1 MSETEPF
8 RAKTSETRRV
18 SAIDCGTNSIR
29 LIVADVGPDSTG
41 APYAIDV
48 HRDMV
53 ITRLGEGVDRTGL
66 LDADALKRT
75 LDVAREYSQVIE
87 ATGAEPPRVVA
98 TSASRDAENSDQFV
112 SGMVDT
118 TGVAPAVISGSEEAE
133 LSYLG
138 AVSSLPE
145 DAQPPFLVVDIGGGS
160 TEFILGDGQT
170 RQSVSSNMGSVRVTE
185 RFGGEPW
192 TGEKLAAATDWIDER
207 LDEVEQTVDL
217 GAANTVVGVAGTVT
231 TIAAFL
237 AGVTQYDPEVTHGF
251 SPTYDRWQEGID
263 FMVNAPVGEKDAL
276 PIMPAGRGDV
286 IGGGALI
293 WSEVLKRIASLRGG
307 DLPVVVT
314 SEHDILD
321 GLALSQV

>member
-1 MSETEPF
+1 MSETDAGRTRTNAP
-8 RAKTSETRRV
+8 RRV

-29 LIVADVGPDSTG
+29 LIVADVSVDPGG
-41 APYAIDV
+41 APRAVDV

-66 LDADALKRT
+66 LDQAALKRT
-75 LDVAREYSQVIE
+75 LDVAGQYQRVIE
-87 ATGAEPPRVVA
+87 RTGAASPRVVA
-98 TSASRDAENSDQFV
+98 TSASRDAANSDQFV
-112 SGMVDT
+112 SGMVEM
-118 TGVAPAVISGSEEAE
+118 TGVAPEVISGNEEAE

-160 TEFILGDGQT
+160 TEFILGDDQP
-170 RQSVSSNMGSVRVTE
+170 RQSVSSNMGSVRITE

-192 TGEKLAAATDWIDER
+192 TGEKLAAATKWVDER
-207 LDEVEQTVDL
+207 LDEVQRIVDL
-217 GAANTVVGVAGTVT
+217 GAARTVVGVAGTVT

-237 AGVTQYDPEVTHGF
+237 AGVAEYDPEVTHGF
-251 SPTYDRWQEGID
+251 SPAFDRWQEGID
-263 FMVNAPVGEKDAL
+263 FMVNAPVEEKSAL
-276 PIMPAGRGDV
+276 AIMPAGRGDV

-293 WSEVLKRIASLRGG
+293 WQQVLERIAQLHGG
-307 DLPVVVT
+307 ELPVVVT